1 MLPSEAGAQRAL
13 LKWIVN
19 LQGDKIKKMLREAS
33 NYTKSLRLTTQV
45 KFTTY
50 CNFPL
55 EEVLERQTQTTDHFS
70 QEQCI
75 DAPFKH

>member
-1 MLPSEAGAQRAL
+1 
-13 LKWIVN
+13 
-19 LQGDKIKKMLREAS
+19 MLREAS